1 MTTAPRRKWQAC
13 GARGAYAAR
22 QAGFSLVAAVF
33 LIVVLAALAAFAVQV
48 TMSQAQGASMQLL
61 TAQAEAAAQA
71 GIEYGANLALQTPA
85 PGTCRASTTLRLT
98 QPGLSGFVV
107 IVSCVRTSH
116 QIGAGPTTY
125 YAYALASSAS
135 HGTYGSSD
143 YVARKVT
150 RNLTNAPP

>member
-1 MTTAPRRKWQAC
+1 MNAPAGKERK
-13 GARGAYAAR
+13 AYPAG

-48 TMSQAQGASMQLL
+48 AMSQAQGANMELL
-61 TAQAEAAAQA
+61 QAQAQSAAQT
-71 GIEYGANLALQTPA
+71 GIEYGANIALQSPA
-85 PGTCRASTTLRLT
+85 PGTCRATPPLRLN

-107 IVSCVRTSH
+107 TLSCTRTTH

-125 YAYALASSAS
+125 YAYALTSTAT
-135 HGTYGSSD
+135 HGSYGSAD

-150 RNLTNAPP
+150 RNVTDAPP